1 MKSGRSSLRKRIL
14 RNSDLYLFL
23 LPALLVVLLFSY
35 VPMYG
40 VQIAFK
46 DFNPTKGIFGSAWV
60 GFKQFERFFNS
71 YQFNSVITNTL
82 FLSLY
87 NLAAAFPAPIILALM
102 INQIRVKSFQK
113 VVQTTVYLPHFIST
127 VVMVGMIMVF
137 LSPTEG
143 IYAMIC
149 RAIGVDPQVLLGQ
162 KQLFRSIYVW
172 TDVWQHTG
180 WDSIIYLAALSG
192 IDPTYYEA
200 ATVDGASKVRQ
211 IIHIDI
217 PCLVPTIVTLLI
229 LRTGGILSVGFEK
242 IYLLQNPL
250 NTPVSEV
257 ISTYVYKVGIQ
268 STQYSYSAAIGLFNS
283 LVNFIMLAAV
293 NFFVG
298 KVSDSNLF

>member
-1 MKSGRSSLRKRIL
+1 MKSGRSSLTKRIL
-14 RNSDLYLFL
+14 RNTDLYLFL
-23 LPALLVVLLFSY
+23 LPAVVVVLLFSY

-40 VQIAFK
+40 VQMAFK
-46 DFNPTKGIFGSAWV
+46 DYMPTKGFSGSAWV

-87 NLAAAFPAPIILALM
+87 NLAAAFPAPILLALM
-102 INQIRVKSFQK
+102 INQIRAKGFQK

-127 VVMVGMIMVF
+127 VVMVGMIMIF
-137 LSPTEG
+137 LSPNG
-143 IYAMIC
+143 GLYAMIC
-149 RAIGVDPQVLLGQ
+149 KAIGTEPMILLGE

-172 TDVWQHTG
+172 SDVWQHTG
-180 WDSIIYLAALSG
+180 WDSIIYIAALSS
-192 IDPTYYEA
+192 IDPTFYEA
-200 ATVDGASKVRQ
+200 ATVDGASKIKQ
-211 IIHIDI
+211 ILHIDI
-217 PCLVPTIVTLLI
+217 PCLIPTIVTLLI

-257 ISTYVYKVGIQ
+257 IATYVYKVGIQ

-298 KVSDSNLF
+298 KVSDGNLF